1 MMNNTKMTNT
11 KALEMAI
18 KALSENESM
27 NEVVEKL
34 EKMLET
40 TKKKSATRKPTATQA
55 ENEVLKKAIVEYL
68 TSTGE
73 KMTVSE
79 MMKKIPELANLSNQR
94 VTSLVTALYSKDHPE
109 NRVVERAMDKRKA
122 VFFIPEDEEIVEEN
136 EE

>member
-40 TKKKSATRKPTATQA
+40 TKKKSATRKQTATQK
-55 ENEVLKKAIVEYL
+55 ENEDLKKAIVNYL
-68 TSTGE
+68 DTTG
-73 KMTVSE
+73 KRMTVSE
-79 MMKKIPELANLSNQR
+79 MMKEIPELADLSNQR

-109 NRVVERAMDKRKA
+109 NRVIEREMDKRKA
-122 VFFIPEDEEIVEEN
+122 VFFIPEDEKREINEN
-136 EE
+136 